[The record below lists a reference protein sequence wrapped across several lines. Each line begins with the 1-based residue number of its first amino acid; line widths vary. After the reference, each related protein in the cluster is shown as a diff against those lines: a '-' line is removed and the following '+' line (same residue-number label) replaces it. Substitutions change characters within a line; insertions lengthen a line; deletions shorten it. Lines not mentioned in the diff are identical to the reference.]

1 NPKGHILD
9 WKEVTMHSKDW
20 KKYDL
25 QLRPTA
31 NCDSTEVVIMAVTP
45 GTIALDVISLF
56 PANTYKNRQN
66 GLRADLAGLLADMKP
81 AFIRFPG
88 GCLVH
93 GDGIGNMYRWKYTV
107 GPIEQRKAQK
117 NLWGYHQ
124 TAGLGYFEYF
134 QFCEDIGA
142 EPLPVLPAAVSCQN
156 SGGTWRTGGN
166 GQQALPLEEMD
177 DYIQEVSDLVEWAN
191 GPATSKWGSIRA
203 AAGHPEPFNLKY
215 IGVGNEDKM
224 TPEFE
229 ERFAMIYKAVK
240 TKHPEI
246 EIVGSSGPFYEGED
260 FEKGWEIAKALDVD
274 VIDEHYYVNP
284 DWFIKNTKRYDSY
297 DRKGS
302 KVYLGE
308 YASWGNKLR
317 NAIAEASFMTG
328 LERNGDIVELT
339 SYAPLFAKKGN
350 TQWRTDMIFFDNS
363 TAILTPNYHVQKMF
377 SANSG
382 DFYLSNII
390 SSNLKDTTL
399 TYSAVTDAETGDLI
413 LKFVNTGDV
422 TGNFNVNLSTIK
434 GWQMEATNTVITG
447 DPEAENSFEHPENI
461 KPTSS
466 TFSVKK
472 NFIYEAPASS
482 LSVIRIKV
490 KSKS

>member
-1 NPKGHILD
+1 MRFTIL
-9 WKEVTMHSKDW
+9 E
-20 KKYDL
+20 Y
-25 QLRPTA
+25 
-31 NCDSTEVVIMAVTP
+31 
-45 GTIALDVISLF
+45 SLF
-56 PANTYKNRQN
+56 LVIIFLITLLIIKYFSLKKLKAEQKELKRKSNILRQYNKATKSSNIISNSDLKGNITYVN
-66 GLRADLAGLLADMKP
+66 D
-81 AFIRFPG
+81 
-88 GCLVH
+88 
-93 GDGIGNMYRWKYTV
+93 T
-107 GPIEQRKAQK
+107 
-117 NLWGYHQ
+117 
-124 TAGLGYFEYF
+124 
-134 QFCEDIGA
+134 FCEVSQYKREEIIGR
-142 EPLPVLPAAVSCQN
+142 PHNILR
-156 SGGTWRTGGN
+156 G
-166 GQQALPLEEMD
+166 EED
-177 DYIQEVSDLVEWAN
+177 LYIQEVSDLVEWAN